1 MPFNTQEFSSLG
13 QAQFDKAVRLSSIVL
28 TSAERLATLQLDLAR
43 KLLADQAQAFK
54 SVSEVKDPKALV
66 ELQSSLAQPTLDQA
80 FAVARN
86 VYDAAV
92 ATQNE
97 LSAFIEEQLADN
109 NKTLISTLDRLAK
122 NAPAGSDIAVSALKN
137 LVNQDRE
144 KSGRG
149 NRRSWR
155 ASRHQFRQGRFC
167 RRELAQESQWFYRC
181 LNLPLRSDCSLKK
194 PALCGLHFLCQA

>member
-137 LVNQDRE
+137 LVNQSNAAFESVSKTAKKVGAEIAEAGVQAATNSAKAASAAVSSR
-144 KSGRG
+144 KKASG
-149 NRRSWR
+149 ST
-155 ASRHQFRQGRFC
+155 A
-167 RRELAQESQWFYRC
+167 A
-181 LNLPLRSDCSLKK
+181 
-194 PALCGLHFLCQA
+194 